1 MLDLLATGYPSL
13 DHIIPA
19 TRVPKVGE
27 TALVNDVIDSAR
39 ATYGGCGAN
48 VAVALQRMGFATGIA
63 MVVGDDRERYHAYLT
78 EQGVDCAN
86 ILQWANSRT
95 SRSYLF
101 RAPDGEY
108 VNFFHA
114 GASDA
119 WAGDLQ
125 ISGIQEVRWGL
136 VTVGYYPYN
145 AAFVAQLARYD
156 VPLIWQL
163 KADIAAYPRG
173 ALEQFARASRMMFC
187 NQLEADYLLRGMG
200 MNSLAELFALGVQII
215 VLTLGSAGSRI
226 LTHESETVIP
236 TVPCD
241 VMDTTGAGDAYTA
254 GFLAGHF
261 RRYGLEVCGRLG
273 AAAAA
278 FALESIGCQTNL
290 PTWEQ
295 VVMRYQ
301 ENFGSL

>member
-1 MLDLLATGYPSL
+1 
-13 DHIIPA
+13 
-19 TRVPKVGE
+19 
-27 TALVNDVIDSAR
+27 
-39 ATYGGCGAN
+39 
-48 VAVALQRMGFATGIA
+48 
-63 MVVGDDRERYHAYLT
+63 
-78 EQGVDCAN
+78 
-86 ILQWANSRT
+86 
-95 SRSYLF
+95 
-101 RAPDGEY
+101 
-108 VNFFHA
+108 
-114 GASDA
+114 
-119 WAGDLQ
+119 
-125 ISGIQEVRWGL
+125 
-136 VTVGYYPYN
+136 
-145 AAFVAQLARYD
+145 VAQLARYD